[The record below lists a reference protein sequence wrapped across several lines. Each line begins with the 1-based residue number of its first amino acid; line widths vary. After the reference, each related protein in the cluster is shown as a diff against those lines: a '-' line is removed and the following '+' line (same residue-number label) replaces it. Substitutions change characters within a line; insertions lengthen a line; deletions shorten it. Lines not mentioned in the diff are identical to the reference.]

1 VRVYLWEVHATYQ
14 RLGAGPYSDEL
25 PQDIH
30 VVSRDAVRAIARAK
44 EWCVGDSSRTFT
56 AVSVVRG
63 VQITAIS
70 PEVAG

>member
-1 VRVYLWEVHATYQ
+1 MELPAHVTVSF
-14 RLGAGPYSDEL
+14 GPYEPGLLGSPV